1 MGIYREKMIMNR
13 SDSYKSAVDEDNP
26 SVPPQK
32 PPRPPLPV
40 VHQESLSSPQFN
52 SFNLIEYYL
61 EERKHE
67 YTTPTT
73 IKVFCGTFNVN
84 GKEPPTQLD
93 AWLLSNEPS

>member
-1 MGIYREKMIMNR
+1 MIMNR
-13 SDSYKSAVDEDNP
+13 SDSYKSAVDEP

-40 VHQESLSSPQFN
+40 VHQESLDWIFIRSKLLFDMNSSECNIKVTKNKNPKKSSPQFN

-73 IKVFCGTFNVN
+73 VIP
-84 GKEPPTQLD
+84 EL
-93 AWLLSNEPS
+93 